1 VNLDALSSSEVRQR
15 LRNGG
20 LALSVGPFSFRLYS
34 TLPGV
39 AEGLY
44 RLYRSYPLIDD
55 GTFIDYTITL
65 SPGRGWRR
73 WLRRQAVFQFE
84 GLEPFIPLPE
94 AQAFALM
101 EWSMNWCVSAHANQF
116 LLLHAAVLERN
127 GCAAILPAPPGSG
140 KSTLCAALMHRGWR
154 LLSDELALIALDGG
168 AITAFGRPVS
178 LKNQS
183 IELIQR
189 FAPGAVFSDVTHDTG
204 KGSVA
209 HMMVPAD
216 QIARL
221 ADTARPRW
229 VVFPKYRGGASP
241 LLSQRSRAN
250 SMLELGRN
258 SFNYMVLG
266 LEGFKA
272 LSRVIDSSDC
282 YDFSY
287 SQLDDAV
294 AVFEQLVQ
302 QG

>member
-1 VNLDALSSSEVRQR
+1 LISA
-15 LRNGG
+15 
-20 LALSVGPFSFRLYS
+20 
-34 TLPGV
+34 LPGV
-39 AEGLY
+39 AEGLW
-44 RLYRSYPLIDD
+44 RLYRGYPLIDD
-55 GTFIDYTITL
+55 GAFVDYTVTL
-65 SPGRGWRR
+65 SSGGGWRR
-73 WLRRQAVFQFE
+73 WFRRQAVFRFD
-84 GLEPFIPLPE
+84 GVEPFIPLPQV
-94 AQAFALM
+94 QAFALL

-116 LLLHAAVLERN
+116 LLLHAAVLERD

-168 AITAFGRPVS
+168 AITPFGRPVS

-183 IELIQR
+183 IGLIQD
-189 FAPGAVFSDVTHDTG
+189 FAPDAVLSQVTHDTT

-216 QIARL
+216 QVARL
-221 ADTARPRW
+221 KEEARPRW
-229 VVFPKYRGGASP
+229 VVFPKYTAGAAP
-241 LLSQRSRAN
+241 LLSRRSRAN

-266 LEGFKA
+266 LEGFTA

-294 AVFEQLVQ
+294 AVFDKLAQE
-302 QG
+302 G

>member
-1 VNLDALSSSEVRQR
+1 VNLEALSLSEVRRR

-20 LALSVGPFSFRLYS
+20 LALRVGPFSFRLIS
-34 TLPGV
+34 ALPGV
-39 AEGLY
+39 AEGLWC
-44 RLYRSYPLIDD
+44 LYRGYPLIDD
-55 GTFIDYTITL
+55 GAFVDYTVTL
-65 SPGRGWRR
+65 SSGGGWRR
-73 WLRRQAVFQFE
+73 WFRRQAVFRFD
-84 GLEPFIPLPE
+84 GIEPFIPLPQV
-94 AQAFALM
+94 QAFALL

-116 LLLHAAVLERN
+116 LLLHAAVLERD

-140 KSTLCAALMHRGWR
+140 KSTLCAALIHRGWR
-154 LLSDELALIALDGG
+154 LLSDELALIALDGA

-189 FAPGAVFSDVTHDTG
+189 FAPDAVFSDVTHDTG

-229 VVFPKYRGGASP
+229 VVFPKYTAGAAP
-241 LLSQRSRAN
+241 LLSRRSRAN

-266 LEGFKA
+266 LEGFTA

-294 AVFEQLVQ
+294 AVFDKLAQE
-302 QG
+302 G

>member
-1 VNLDALSSSEVRQR
+1 MNLEALSLSEVRRR
-15 LRNGG
+15 LTNGG
-20 LALSVGPFSFRLYS
+20 LALRVGPFSFRLIS
-34 TLPGV
+34 ALPGV
-39 AEGLY
+39 AEGLW
-44 RLYRSYPLIDD
+44 RLYRGYPLIDD
-55 GTFIDYTITL
+55 GAFVDYTVTL
-65 SPGRGWRR
+65 SSGGGWRR
-73 WLRRQAVFQFE
+73 WFRRQAVFRFD
-84 GLEPFIPLPE
+84 GVEPFIPLPQM
-94 AQAFALM
+94 QAFALL

-116 LLLHAAVLERN
+116 LLLHAAVLERD

-168 AITAFGRPVS
+168 AITPFGRPVS

-183 IELIQR
+183 IGLIQD
-189 FAPGAVFSDVTHDTG
+189 FAPDAVLSQVTHDTT

-216 QIARL
+216 QVARL
-221 ADTARPRW
+221 KEEARPRW
-229 VVFPKYRGGASP
+229 VVFPKYTAGAAP
-241 LLSQRSRAN
+241 LLSRRSRAN

-266 LEGFKA
+266 LEGFTA

-294 AVFEQLVQ
+294 AVFDKLAQE
-302 QG
+302 G